1 MNNQLT
7 WHDILQFILTISTFT
22 MLVITA
28 DFAIEHRIKNIMKWT
43 VILLSLAIGL
53 FCIFIDFRIIAFALS
68 TIIYESIRY
77 YVRINNKKLG

>member
-22 MLVITA
+22 MLVITG
-28 DFAIEHRIKNIMKWT
+28 DVAIEHKIKNVIKWI
-43 VILLSLAIGL
+43 VIALALAIGL
-53 FCIFIDFRIIAFALS
+53 FCIFIDFRIIAFAFS
-68 TIIYESIRY
+68 TIIYESIIY

>member
-1 MNNQLT
+1 MNNVT
-7 WHDILQFILTISTFT
+7 WHDVLQFILTISTFV

-28 DFAIEHRIKNIMKWT
+28 DFAIEHRIKNVIKWI
-43 VILLSLAIGL
+43 VIALSLAIGL
-53 FCIFIDFRIIAFALS
+53 FCLFIDFRIVAFAFS